1 MRKHILVVGGYGH
14 VGQKIC
20 QALGELYPGHVIA
33 AGRSFESASRFSQ
46 TTDGKVKPLQLDIR
60 AIPPS
65 ELISEVRLVI
75 MCLDQTDTAWVD
87 ACLRQ
92 GIHYVDVSASG
103 AFLSQV
109 EQLHGEAAANGAIA
123 VLGVGLAPGLTN
135 LLARYA
141 AEQLDQT
148 EEINIAIM
156 LGMGDQHGKAAIA
169 WTVEHL
175 NSPFHIIQNN
185 SKRAVASFTDGRT
198 TDFGE
203 KLGRRKAYRFNFAD
217 QHSLP
222 RTLHV
227 PTVSTRLCFDSSL
240 TTGLLA
246 GMRRIGLFNLLKL
259 STVRH
264 FTARLFSKLK
274 FGQALFAVKVDARGI
289 RVRGNHTDVTQVEC
303 FLQGKNEADITAAV
317 AAEIAKIV
325 YESALPHGVFHSE
338 QLFALERLL
347 PVIEPL
353 ASFSCRTGNR

>member
-1 MRKHILVVGGYGH
+1 MRNHIIVVGGYGH
-14 VGQKIC
+14 VGQMIC
-20 QALGELYPGHVIA
+20 RTLGELYPGHVIA
-33 AGRSFESASRFSQ
+33 AGRSFESADRFAQ
-46 TTDGKVKPLQLDIR
+46 TTDGKVRPLQLDIR
-60 AIPPS
+60 TVPPA
-65 ELISEVRLVI
+65 ELLSRVRLVI

-87 ACLRQ
+87 ACFRK

-109 EQLHGEAAANGAIA
+109 EQLHGQAAANGATA

-156 LGMGDQHGKAAIA
+156 LGLGDQHGKAAIA

-175 NSPFHIIQNN
+175 NSPFHVIQND
-185 SKRAVASFTDGRT
+185 SKQAVASFTDGRT

-203 KLGRRKAYRFNFAD
+203 RLGRRKAYRFNFAD

-227 PTVSTRLCFDSSL
+227 PTVSTRLCFDSSF

-259 STVRH
+259 SASRH
-264 FTARLFSKLK
+264 FATRLFSKLK

-289 RVRGNHTDVTQVEC
+289 KVRGEHADEFQVEC

-317 AAEIAKIV
+317 AAEVAKTV
-325 YESALPHGVFHSE
+325 YKSTLPHGVYYSD

-353 ASFSCRTGNR
+353 ASFSCRMGNR